1 MYQRIYT
8 DMSQALILEPALGE
22 GGYVM
27 ASAEY
32 LRGVQEI
39 CNEHGI
45 LLIADEV
52 STAITRDTC
61 HNDTTRAPTLSVLHS
76 HYRSREH
83 TSCP

>member
-1 MYQRIYT
+1 
-8 DMSQALILEPALGE
+8 
-22 GGYVM
+22 M

-52 STAITRDTC
+52 CFHCDYTIYL
-61 HNDTTRAPTLSVLHS
+61 PQ
-76 HYRSREH
+76 
-83 TSCP
+83 